1 MQVKCIRMYIC
12 RLNLKFFK
20 YFQTITNNEY
30 KLGSELLAQLYYII
44 NNTIDNIFHTI
55 YML

>member
-1 MQVKCIRMYIC
+1 MQVKRIRMYIF

-20 YFQTITNNEY
+20 YFLTITNNEY

-44 NNTIDNIFHTI
+44 NNTIDNIFHNI